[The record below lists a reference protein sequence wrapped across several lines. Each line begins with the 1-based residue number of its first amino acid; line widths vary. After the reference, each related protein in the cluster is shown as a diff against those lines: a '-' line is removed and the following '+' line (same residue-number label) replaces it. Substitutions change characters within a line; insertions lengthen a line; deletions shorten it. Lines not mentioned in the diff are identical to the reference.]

1 MSGERAS
8 ADDIAA
14 SQYPEVLKKI
24 IEDGNYSPDQI
35 YNLDETAL
43 YYKAMPKSTYVSKH
57 QKQARGRKLEK
68 SRFTAMFCVNLTG
81 SHKMRPVVVHTA
93 AHPRCYKH
101 LSDMNNSGVYW
112 YKTRNGWMTTTI
124 MTDWLQKH
132 CIPDAQRK
140 CKQLGLPFKMLLI
153 MDNAPSHPH
162 YLQDVVHKNCNIV
175 FLPPR
180 TTSLIQPLD
189 QELIA
194 TVKQIYH
201 KDVYDFL
208 RSRTDSGEELQ
219 DLEALQEESWKVSL

>member
-1 MSGERAS
+1 M
-8 ADDIAA
+8 
-14 SQYPEVLKKI
+14 LKKI
-24 IEDGNYSPDQI
+24 IEDGSYSPDQI

-68 SRFTAMFCVNLTG
+68 ARFTAMFCVNLPG

-101 LSDMNNSGVYW
+101 LNNMNNSGVYW
-112 YKTRNGWMTTTI
+112 YNTRNGWMTTTI

-132 CIPDAQRK
+132 CIPDAQWK

-162 YLQDVVHKNCNIV
+162 YLQDVVHKNCKIV
-175 FLPPR
+175 FLPP
-180 TTSLIQPLD
+180 
-189 QELIA
+189 
-194 TVKQIYH
+194 
-201 KDVYDFL
+201 
-208 RSRTDSGEELQ
+208 
-219 DLEALQEESWKVSL
+219 